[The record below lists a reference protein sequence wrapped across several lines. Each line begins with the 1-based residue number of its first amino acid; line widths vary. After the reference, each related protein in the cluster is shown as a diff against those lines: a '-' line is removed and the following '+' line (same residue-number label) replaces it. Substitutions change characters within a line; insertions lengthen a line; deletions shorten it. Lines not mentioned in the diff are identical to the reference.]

1 MEDGHWSLV
10 TGQLSAGQRPAG
22 QLLIRHSKMLRR
34 VLFAAGETGG
44 HVYIAAALAKRL
56 KEGRPQTQI
65 LFTGSKGRMERRIL
79 SSLGFPL
86 ETIDIGGLKRVGT
99 TEVFRTLL
107 QLPLSLLQSRRIIR
121 QFSPSVITGVGGHSS
136 GPVVLAGK
144 LLGIPTL
151 LIEPNV
157 APGLANRLLRHWIDG
172 AAVAFPETARWF
184 GSKARVTGTPVREE
198 FYKIE
203 APISTR
209 ESLKVLIFGG
219 SQGSRA
225 INRLVCGAL
234 SFLNP
239 ERVSIVHQSGAD
251 DLERVEECYS
261 KAGWDAEVLDFILD
275 MPSYFAHSDL
285 IISRSGASTVA
296 ELAAAGRPAI
306 LIPFP
311 QASDDHQ
318 RRNAMALAQRGAA
331 VLLDQQ
337 KTSSQ
342 DLARLL
348 LDLEKDRSSLH
359 QMGKTAKALAQ
370 PDSVDKMIR
379 FMEEVAN

>member
-1 MEDGHWSLV
+1 M
-10 TGQLSAGQRPAG
+10 
-22 QLLIRHSKMLRR
+22 
-34 VLFAAGETGG
+34 
-44 HVYIAAALAKRL
+44 
-56 KEGRPQTQI
+56 
-65 LFTGSKGRMERRIL
+65 

-86 ETIDIGGLKRVGT
+86 TTIDIGGLKRVGAGQ
-99 TEVFRTLL
+99 VFRTLL

-136 GPVVLAGK
+136 GPVVLAGR

-157 APGLANRLLRHWIDG
+157 APGLANRLLRYWIDG

-184 GSKARVTGTPVREE
+184 GPKARLTGTPVREE
-198 FYKIE
+198 FYRIE
-203 APISTR
+203 APTSTGQR
-209 ESLKVLIFGG
+209 LKVLIFGG

-225 INRLVCGAL
+225 INRLACGAL
-234 SFLNP
+234 SLLNP
-239 ERVSIVHQSGAD
+239 ECVSIVHQSGAD

-261 KAGWDAEVLDFILD
+261 KAGWDAEILDFILD
-275 MPSYFAHSDL
+275 MPSYFAHADL

-318 RRNAMALAQRGAA
+318 HRNALALTQRKAA
-331 VLLDQQ
+331 VLLDQRQ
-337 KTSSQ
+337 TSSQ
-342 DLARLL
+342 DLARLV
-348 LDLEKDRSSLH
+348 LDLEKDRTRLE
-359 QMGKTAKALAQ
+359 QMGRAAQGLAQ
-370 PDSVDKMIR
+370 PNSVEKIIG
-379 FMEEVAN
+379 FMEELTTSTSTSTDQ